1 MTSKDSLGYP
11 VEIGDTDSTPSDGR
25 VSVSTIMTAVV
36 GRACKMCRCPEQH
49 TLKLKDPA
57 GNTWEVTFPALVA
70 GWVLA
75 LVQFPLYL
83 IWNCAKARILRRLVK
98 RRAPIPAGDA
108 EWTPETDLV
117 ELEAD
122 GSPGP
127 NGRAAAAA
135 LARATAPPPPAP
147 APPRPPPPY
156 LDDKSPDTGS
166 LKLRGWKMSF
176 RKLHIILILN
186 LIDIINLV

>member
-1 MTSKDSLGYP
+1 MTSTDSLGYP
-11 VEIGDTDSTPSDGR
+11 VEIGDTDSKPSDGR

-36 GRACKMCRCPEQH
+36 GRACKSCQCPEQH

-75 LVQFPLYL
+75 LIQFPIYL
-83 IWNCAKARILRRLVK
+83 IWNCIKARILRFLVK
-98 RRAPIPAGDA
+98 RKAPISAGDT

-117 ELEAD
+117 ELEAE

-127 NGRAAAAA
+127 VGRAAAAA
-135 LARATAPPPPAP
+135 VARATAPA
-147 APPRPPPPY
+147 AEAAVARSSAPPPPY
-156 LDDKSPDTGS
+156 PAAIEAAETGS
-166 LKLRGWKMSF
+166 LNLRGWKMSF
-176 RKLHIILILN
+176 RKLHIILKLKN
-186 LIDIINLV
+186 P

>member
-1 MTSKDSLGYP
+1 MTSTDSLGYP
-11 VEIGDTDSTPSDGR
+11 VEIGDTDSKPSDGR

-36 GRACKMCRCPEQH
+36 GRACKSCQCPEQH

-75 LVQFPLYL
+75 LIQFPIYL
-83 IWNCAKARILRRLVK
+83 IWNCIKARILRFLVK
-98 RRAPIPAGDA
+98 RKAPISAGDT

-117 ELEAD
+117 ELEAE

-127 NGRAAAAA
+127 VGRAAAAA
-135 LARATAPPPPAP
+135 VARATAPAAEAAVARSPA
-147 APPRPPPPY
+147 PPPPY
-156 LDDKSPDTGS
+156 PAATEAAETGS
-166 LKLRGWKMSF
+166 LNLRGWKMSF
-176 RKLHIILILN
+176 RKLHIILKLKN
-186 LIDIINLV
+186 P

>member
-1 MTSKDSLGYP
+1 VTSTDSLGYP
-11 VEIGDTDSTPSDGR
+11 VEIGDTDSKPSDGR

-36 GRACKMCRCPEQH
+36 GRACKSCQCPEQH

-75 LVQFPLYL
+75 LIQFPIYL
-83 IWNCAKARILRRLVK
+83 IWNCIKARILRFLVK
-98 RRAPIPAGDA
+98 RKAPISAGDT

-117 ELEAD
+117 ELEAE

-127 NGRAAAAA
+127 TGRAAAAA
-135 LARATAPPPPAP
+135 LARATAPPPPYP
-147 APPRPPPPY
+147 A
-156 LDDKSPDTGS
+156 KAEATETGS
-166 LKLRGWKMSF
+166 LNIRGWKMSF
-176 RKLHIILILN
+176 RKLHIIFKTKNPLIL
-186 LIDIINLV
+186 LSKI

>member
-1 MTSKDSLGYP
+1 MTSTDSLGYP
-11 VEIGDTDSTPSDGR
+11 VEIGDTDSKPSDGR

-36 GRACKMCRCPEQH
+36 GRACKSCQCPEQH

-75 LVQFPLYL
+75 LIQFPIYL
-83 IWNCAKARILRRLVK
+83 IWNCIKARILRFLVK
-98 RRAPIPAGDA
+98 RKAPISAGDT

-117 ELEAD
+117 ELEAE

-127 NGRAAAAA
+127 TGRAAAAA
-135 LARATAPPPPAP
+135 LARATAPPPPYP
-147 APPRPPPPY
+147 A
-156 LDDKSPDTGS
+156 KAEATETGS
-166 LKLRGWKMSF
+166 LNLRGWKMSF
-176 RKLHIILILN
+176 RKLHIILKLKKPLIL
-186 LIDIINLV
+186 LFKI

>member
-1 MTSKDSLGYP
+1 MTSTDSLGYP
-11 VEIGDTDSTPSDGR
+11 VEIGDTDSKPSDGR

-36 GRACKMCRCPEQH
+36 GRACKSCQCPEQH

-75 LVQFPLYL
+75 LIQFPIYL
-83 IWNCAKARILRRLVK
+83 IWNCIKARILRFLVK
-98 RRAPIPAGDA
+98 RKAPISAGDT

-127 NGRAAAAA
+127 VGRAAAAA
-135 LARATAPPPPAP
+135 LARATAPPPP
-147 APPRPPPPY
+147 PPPY
-156 LDDKSPDTGS
+156 PAEANSPNTGGIQ
-166 LKLRGWKMSF
+166 LRGWKMSF
-176 RKLHIILILN
+176 RKLHIIFRLYLLN
-186 LIDIINLV
+186 VISLS